1 MASESY
7 LPDSNTGVGDQNEQN
22 HKRFY
27 ECSDG
32 IIIFKESQN
41 LHRDIIVRERRGTK
55 LLITYERDDGG
66 QQQDFD
72 QKIIK
77 LF

>member
-1 MASESY
+1 MY
-7 LPDSNTGVGDQNEQN
+7 LPDSNTGVSDQNEQN

-41 LHRDIIVRERRGTK
+41 LHRQTLASERK
-55 LLITYERDDGG
+55 
-66 QQQDFD
+66 
-72 QKIIK
+72 
-77 LF
+77 

>member
-1 MASESY
+1 MY
-7 LPDSNTGVGDQNEQN
+7 LPDSNTGVSDQNEQN

-41 LHRDIIVRERRGTK
+41 LHRQTLASDRK
-55 LLITYERDDGG
+55 
-66 QQQDFD
+66 
-72 QKIIK
+72 
-77 LF
+77 